1 MMIETLKLSLINYQ
15 NRLRETN
22 WVDCIACDIGDMV
35 LATKRHLAQF
45 TVK

>member
-15 NRLRETN
+15 NRLRKTKR
-22 WVDCIACDIGDMV
+22 VDCIACDIGDMV